1 MKKRILIITF
11 SLLLLTGCSNAGNHT
26 KAEEA
31 ILGDSSSNY
40 NSAATS
46 VLLTDYNSATTSVLS
61 SDYKEITIYDKKDSK
76 PIIDKSKFPEIPSD
90 SKSISK
96 ITISEIGGEESKNH
110 TLTISQNDN
119 AYIMCKE
126 DYRTGKTTTYYI
138 SDSDY
143 QSILSIDLTDYLN
156 KQPEVENGL
165 VDTVDRHI
173 EIQYDDGTTAFSE
186 VYIQELWNKIYE
198 LYKKYEPII
207 STAKSPEPSELTN
220 SSSDMYFKEPEL
232 ESIAYDEE
240 H

>member
-40 NSAATS
+40 NSVATS
-46 VLLTDYNSATTSVLS
+46 VLSTDYNSATTSVLS
-61 SDYKEITIYDKKDSK
+61 SDYKEITIDDKKDSK
-76 PIIDKSKFPEIPSD
+76 PIIDKSKFPDIPSD

-165 VDTVDRHI
+165 V
-173 EIQYDDGTTAFSE
+173 
-186 VYIQELWNKIYE
+186 
-198 LYKKYEPII
+198 
-207 STAKSPEPSELTN
+207 
-220 SSSDMYFKEPEL
+220 
-232 ESIAYDEE
+232 
-240 H
+240 

>member
-11 SLLLLTGCSNAGNHT
+11 SLLLLTGCSNAQNHT
-26 KAEEA
+26 
-31 ILGDSSSNY
+31 N
-40 NSAATS
+40 
-46 VLLTDYNSATTSVLS
+46 
-61 SDYKEITIYDKKDSK
+61 ITIVDNQDSK

-119 AYIMCKE
+119 AYVMCKE

-156 KQPEVENGL
+156 KKPEVENGL

-198 LYKKYEPII
+198 LYKKYEPI
-207 STAKSPEPSELTN
+207 EEN
-220 SSSDMYFKEPEL
+220 SGNIIEEYGTVSSN
-232 ESIAYDEE
+232 
-240 H
+240 